1 MVYRQFLARVLAT
14 LPVALWGLST
24 DPNRFLIAIAEGD
37 WAKRDFVRQTA
48 AQQIFTSVF
57 EIEREVNHGGFAH
70 FFRYTPTEIVLH
82 VPRALAAIGAA
93 QCANIAQ
100 RANALVEGYVFDTD
114 TMHRRLD
121 EVETALDRLD
131 EEFYAYPDDLAGL
144 LQKHVRRNP
153 EEFGIGAI

>member
-14 LPVALWGLST
+14 LPVALWGHST

-48 AQQIFTSVF
+48 QQIFTSVF
-57 EIEREVNHGGFAH
+57 EREVNHGGFAH
-70 FFRYTPTEIVLH
+70 FFRYTPREIVLH
-82 VPRALAAIGAA
+82 APRALAAIGATR
-93 QCANIAQ
+93 CADIVR
-100 RANALVEGYVFDTD
+100 RANALVEDFVFDTNAMD
-114 TMHRRLD
+114 RRLD
-121 EVETALDRLD
+121 EVAAALDRLD

-144 LQKHVRRNP
+144 LHKHVRRNP